1 LARRHKSHRCTFEQ
15 DIVMDAAASSP
26 ATIVVWGG
34 FGLAFVFGA
43 VANKTN
49 FCTMG
54 ALSDIVNMGHWGRM
68 RMWLLA
74 MAVAMLGAGLLTYAG
89 QVDLSKTVTQRPML
103 PWLSLLVGG
112 ACFGV
117 GMTLSGGCANKNLVR
132 VGGGS
137 VRSIVVLVFVAI
149 ASYMTLK
156 GLFGQWRASWLD
168 PVSVNLADFG
178 WKDQGLATALAQA
191 TGMAPKAALLITLA
205 VLVLGLAAFVFKDKR
220 FRTNPTQIGGAVVI
234 GAVVVAGW
242 YVSGHIGFGEN
253 PDTLEDVY
261 FATNSRTLESMSF
274 VGPLAYGLELL
285 MLWTDKSLHV
295 TFGIASVAGIVLGS
309 AAAATT
315 ARTFHWEGFAS
326 LADLRHQLV
335 GAILMGFG
343 GVTALGCTIGQGLS
357 GISTLAIG
365 SFIAL
370 TGIIAGSVATLKY
383 TLWREERG

>member
-1 LARRHKSHRCTFEQ
+1 
-15 DIVMDAAASSP
+15 MNAAAGTVTS
-26 ATIVVWGG
+26 IVVWGG
-34 FGLAFVFGA
+34 FILAFVFGA

-49 FCTMG
+49 FCAMG
-54 ALSDIVNMGHWGRM
+54 ALSDIVNIGHWGRM

-74 MAVAMLGAGLLTYAG
+74 MAVAMLGAGLLAYTG
-89 QVDLSKTVTQRPML
+89 QVDLSKTVTQRPTL

-112 ACFGV
+112 VTFGV

-137 VRSIVVLVFVAI
+137 VRSIVVLTFVAI

-156 GLFGQWRASWLD
+156 GLFGQWRASLLD

-191 TGMAPKAALLITLA
+191 TGMAPKTALLVTLA
-205 VLVLGLAAFVFKDKR
+205 VLVTGLLAFVFKDRR
-220 FRTNPTQIGGAVVI
+220 FRTNVTQIGGAVTL
-234 GAVVVAGW
+234 GALVVVGW
-242 YVSGHIGFGEN
+242 YVSGHVGFGEN

-285 MLWTDKSLHV
+285 LLWTDKSLHV
-295 TFGIASVAGIVLGS
+295 TFGIASVLGVVLGS
-309 AAAATT
+309 AAVALVS
-315 ARTFHWEGFAS
+315 RTFRWDGFAS
-326 LADLRHQLV
+326 LGDLLQQLL
-335 GAILMGFG
+335 GALLMGFG
-343 GVTALGCTIGQGLS
+343 GVTALGCTIGQGMT

-370 TGIIAGSVATLKY
+370 GGIIAGSVATLKY
-383 TLWREERG
+383 TLWREERTA